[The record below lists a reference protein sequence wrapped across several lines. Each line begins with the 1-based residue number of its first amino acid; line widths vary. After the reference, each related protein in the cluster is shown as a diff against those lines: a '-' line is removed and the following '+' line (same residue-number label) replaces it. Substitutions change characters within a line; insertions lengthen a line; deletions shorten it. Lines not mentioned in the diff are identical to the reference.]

1 MEQIQVIGAREL
13 DDMEIDAINR
23 LTNKYYP
30 KIRRELKND
39 VSLVIHV
46 KKYKKY
52 DHVKEY
58 GKYSIHIR
66 AIAPMRI
73 FVSTKGFD
81 WRINAA
87 LHKAFKDIINEIR
100 HSLHTDEQHKYA
112 PKELKELIY

>member
-1 MEQIQVIGAREL
+1 MEGIQVIGAKDL
-13 DDMEIDAINR
+13 DDMEIDAVNR
-23 LTNKYYP
+23 LANKYLP
-30 KIRRELKND
+30 KIMRELKND

-52 DHVKEY
+52 NHVKEY
-58 GKYSIHIR
+58 GKYSIHVR

-87 LHKAFKDIINEIR
+87 LHKAFKDIINEIHHR
-100 HSLHTDEQHKYA
+100 LHTEEQHKYA
-112 PKELKELIY
+112 PKELKGIIY